1 MSIQCTKASIEGLSI
16 LGINGTIFSQ
26 LFHVIEVTLLLIK
39 FVFIRNEYC
48 ILTEAV
54 LSTEFM
60 L

>member
-1 MSIQCTKASIEGLSI
+1 MSNSIEGLSI

-26 LFHVIEVTLLLIK
+26 LFHVIEVRLLLNKLVLITK
-39 FVFIRNEYC
+39 EYC